1 MIRAILVDDE
11 FSALKS
17 LQWEIEIFC
26 PWIEI
31 CASYASPLE
40 AVKGID
46 LIKPDCVFLDIE
58 MPEMDGFQML
68 HNLKYR
74 DFELIFTTAY
84 DSYALK
90 AIKERAVDYLLKPI
104 DSDDLQ
110 KAAERVLEKK
120 KNNRLGEQLRNIM
133 LDLRSQQ
140 TGRRI
145 PLSFNDKTVFIK
157 TNNVIYCKSDG
168 NYTEL
173 FLKNGKREVLS
184 KKIKEVEALINN
196 PGFFRAHHSYLVN
209 LSCVNE
215 FVKIDGQYLLLEDG
229 SSIPVSRSKKQELL
243 QLLSS

>member
-1 MIRAILVDDE
+1 MIRAILIDDE
-11 FSALKS
+11 INALES
-17 LQWEIEIFC
+17 LQWEIETFC
-26 PWIEI
+26 PWIDV
-31 CASYASPLE
+31 CATYANPLE

-68 HNLKYR
+68 HKLKYR

-90 AIKERAVDYLLKPI
+90 AIKERAIDYLLKPI

-110 KAAERVLEKK
+110 KAAERILEKK

-140 TGRRI
+140 SSRKI
-145 PLSFNDKTVFIK
+145 PLSFNEKTIFI
-157 TNNVIYCKSDG
+157 TADDIIYCKSDG

-173 FLKNGKREVLS
+173 FLQGGKKEVLS
-184 KKIKEVEALINN
+184 KKIKEVEALIHNSN
-196 PGFFRAHHSYLVN
+196 FFRAHNSYLVN
-209 LSCVNE
+209 LSYVSE
-215 FVKIDGQYLLLEDG
+215 FVKTDGQYLILEDG
-229 SSIPVSRSKKQELL
+229 SSIPVSRSKKQKLL
-243 QLLSS
+243 HLLSS